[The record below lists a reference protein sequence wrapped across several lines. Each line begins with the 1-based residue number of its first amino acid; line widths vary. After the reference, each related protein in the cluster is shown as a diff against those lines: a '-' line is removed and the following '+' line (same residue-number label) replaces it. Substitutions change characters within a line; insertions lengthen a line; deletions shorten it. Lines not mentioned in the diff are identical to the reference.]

1 MDCHFFIMAK
11 IEHSPWLHDIFIRSP
26 DGIVVQTIAG
36 TILAA
41 NDAFATMFGVT
52 REDSVGKKIQ
62 ELIPS
67 DQRDRWLHDITKLIR
82 NEWTLAEG
90 LSLQS
95 NGRQFP
101 IQINMIAR
109 TEYDGQEAIVLHIR
123 DVSLFYTVEQA
134 LVASEGQ
141 WERSFDAITDYMCL
155 LDRSGRILRANH
167 AMTQWSQ
174 PTCGDLIGRNYQDI
188 FGYLQHPG
196 TAGVC
201 DVINDAPC
209 MIDEVSFP
217 RFEGWFC
224 VSAFPLKNEQN
235 QITGA
240 ILIVKDIT
248 ESYKM
253 RDTLQKNEA
262 GLRQASK
269 MEAIGRLAG
278 GIAHDFNNMLTSIL
292 GYSSLMLRT
301 LKENDPHRNDLQ
313 EITRAA
319 ERATALTRQ
328 LLDFSHERALETKVI
343 QLNTIIENIENFMRR
358 TIGEDIKLV
367 LRLGKGLWNI
377 QADMS
382 RMEQI
387 IMNLSINSR
396 DAMPNGGQ
404 LIIETSNQVLD
415 KSFCH
420 IHPEIMPGHY
430 ILLEVS
436 DTGHGMPPDVLDH
449 IFEPFFTTKEK
460 GKGTGL
466 GLTTIYGIVRQFGG
480 CIACYSEI
488 NKGTTF
494 KIYLP
499 RCRDIHES
507 PADITPETTLPRGH
521 ETVLVVDDEPNIVT
535 MISQLLNELGYQ
547 VLPANSSAQALKI
560 NEQHPGPI
568 HLVLTDIVMPD
579 MRGTDLVHYL
589 TRKRPDIKT
598 LYMSG
603 YTNDIALQTT
613 GLKKNALYLQKPF
626 SLETLARQV
635 RKILEQSPA
644 RGAPQA
650 HTC

>member
-1 MDCHFFIMAK
+1 MAK
-11 IEHSPWLHDIFIRSP
+11 TEHSPWLHDIFIQSP
-26 DGIVVQTIAG
+26 DGIVVQTIEG

-41 NDAFATMFGVT
+41 NNAFAMMFGVT

-62 ELIPS
+62 DLISS
-67 DQRDRWLHDITKLIR
+67 DQRERWLHDIAKLIH
-82 NEWTLAEG
+82 NEWTLVEG
-90 LSLQS
+90 MSLRS

-101 IQINMIAR
+101 IQINMISR
-109 TEYDGQEAIVLHIR
+109 TEYDGQETVALHIR

-167 AMTQWSQ
+167 AMTQWSR

-188 FGYLQHPG
+188 FGCLQRQG
-196 TAGVC
+196 TSVVC

-209 MIDEVSFP
+209 MIDEASFP

-224 VSAFPLKNEQN
+224 ISAFPLKNEQN

-253 RDTLQKNEA
+253 RDALKKNEA
-262 GLRQASK
+262 GLRQSSK

-278 GIAHDFNNMLTSIL
+278 GIAHDFNNILTSIL

-301 LKENDPHRNDLQ
+301 LQENDPNRNDLQ
-313 EITRAA
+313 EITHAA

-328 LLDFSHERALETKVI
+328 LLDFSHERALETKVL
-343 QLNTIIENIENFMRR
+343 QLNTIIENIENFIRR

-367 LRLGKGLWNI
+367 LRLDKELWNI
-377 QADMS
+377 QADTS
-382 RMEQI
+382 RLEQI
-387 IMNLSINSR
+387 LMNLSINAR
-396 DAMPNGGQ
+396 DAMPKGGQ
-404 LIIETSNQVLD
+404 LIIKPSNQVLD
-415 KSFCH
+415 NSFCR
-420 IHPEIMPGHY
+420 IHPEITPGHY
-430 ILLEVS
+430 ILLEIS
-436 DTGHGMPPDVLDH
+436 DTGHGMPPEVLDH

-460 GKGTGL
+460 GKGTGF

-499 RCRDIHES
+499 RCRDTHES
-507 PADITPETTLPRGH
+507 PTDITPETTLPRGH
-521 ETVLVVDDEPNIVT
+521 ETILVVDDEPNIVT
-535 MISQLLNELGYQ
+535 MISQLLKELGYQ
-547 VLPANSSAQALKI
+547 VLPANNSTQGLKI
-560 NEQHPGPI
+560 SEQHTGPI
-568 HLVLTDIVMPD
+568 HMVLTDIVMPD
-579 MRGTDLVHYL
+579 MRGTDFVHYL
-589 TRKRPDIKT
+589 TRKRPDIKV

-603 YTNDIALQTT
+603 YANDIALQTT

-626 SLETLARQV
+626 SLEMLAHQV
-635 RKILEQSPA
+635 RNILEQSPA
-644 RGAPQA
+644 RKASQA